1 MRGLYIPGMI
11 KKNQYIENLREGDA
25 VNEIFAA
32 KTKNPP
38 RTYKKGTMFGVT
50 VTDKTGEIKV
60 NLKEAEFAFN
70 KDDLI
75 NIIGFLN
82 ITLDGEK
89 EVEAE
94 IIQDMTN
101 LNFDYYQKI
110 YEIKKTLI

>member
-1 MRGLYIPGMI
+1 MMEKQYAKQRMI
-11 KKNQYIENLREGDA
+11 KDITVEDSRIQVTAYVK
-25 VNEIFAA
+25 EILDDNFIILD
-32 KTKNPP
+32 
-38 RTYKKGTMFGVT
+38 
-50 VTDKTGEIKV
+50 DKTGEIKV
-60 NLKEAEFAFN
+60 NLKDEDFAFN

-82 ITLDGEK
+82 INFDGEK
-89 EVEAE
+89 EIEAE

>member
-1 MRGLYIPGMI
+1 MEKQYAKQRMI
-11 KKNQYIENLREGDA
+11 KDITVEDSHIQVTAYVK
-25 VNEIFAA
+25 EILDDNFIILD
-32 KTKNPP
+32 
-38 RTYKKGTMFGVT
+38 
-50 VTDKTGEIKV
+50 DKTGEIKV
-60 NLKEAEFAFN
+60 NLEDKDFAFN

-82 ITLDGEK
+82 INFDGEK
-89 EVEAE
+89 EIEAE

>member
-1 MRGLYIPGMI
+1 MMEKQYAKQRMI
-11 KKNQYIENLREGDA
+11 KDITAEDSRIQVTAYVKEILDENFIILD
-25 VNEIFAA
+25 
-32 KTKNPP
+32 
-38 RTYKKGTMFGVT
+38 
-50 VTDKTGEIKV
+50 DKTGEIKV
-60 NLKEAEFAFN
+60 NLKDAEFAFN

>member
-1 MRGLYIPGMI
+1 MMEKQYAKQRMI
-11 KKNQYIENLREGDA
+11 KDITTEDSRIQITAYVKEILDENFIILD
-25 VNEIFAA
+25 
-32 KTKNPP
+32 
-38 RTYKKGTMFGVT
+38 
-50 VTDKTGEIKV
+50 DKTGEIKV

>member
-1 MRGLYIPGMI
+1 MMEKQYAKQRMI
-11 KKNQYIENLREGDA
+11 KDITVEDSRIQVTAYVKEILENNFIILD
-25 VNEIFAA
+25 
-32 KTKNPP
+32 
-38 RTYKKGTMFGVT
+38 
-50 VTDKTGEIKV
+50 DKTGEIKV
-60 NLKEAEFAFN
+60 NLKDVDFAFK

-82 ITLDGEK
+82 INFDGEK

-101 LNFDYYQKI
+101 LNFNYYQKI

>member
-1 MRGLYIPGMI
+1 MMEEQYAKQRMI
-11 KKNQYIENLREGDA
+11 KDITVEDSRIQVTAYVK
-25 VNEIFAA
+25 EILDDNFIILD
-32 KTKNPP
+32 
-38 RTYKKGTMFGVT
+38 
-50 VTDKTGEIKV
+50 DKTGEIKV
-60 NLKEAEFAFN
+60 NLKDVDFTFN

-82 ITLDGEK
+82 INLDGEK
-89 EVEAE
+89 EIEAE

>member
-1 MRGLYIPGMI
+1 MMENQYAKQRMI
-11 KKNQYIENLREGDA
+11 KDITVEDSRIQVTAYVKEILEENFIILD
-25 VNEIFAA
+25 
-32 KTKNPP
+32 
-38 RTYKKGTMFGVT
+38 
-50 VTDKTGEIKV
+50 DKTGEIKV
-60 NLKEAEFAFN
+60 NLKEIDFAFN

-82 ITLDGEK
+82 INFDGEK
-89 EVEAE
+89 EIEAE